1 MDYTQVPDLQL
12 DAELSGREDGAIAEA
27 IETRLREVRTLIPGI
42 IISFDGPTQTAQVQP
57 AIKRVFVTKNPGQD
71 AVVTQVAIP
80 PCVNVPVRFPRGG
93 GFVQT
98 FPVQAGD
105 ECILHFSDR
114 AIDFWYQNGGV
125 QLPSEYRL
133 HHLSDAFATVDVASQ
148 PNVIPN
154 FNTEAA
160 EWRTLDGA
168 TVIQIAD
175 GAITI
180 TASTITINGDVTL
193 NGDLTQTGDQSV
205 TGGVTTTEDVV
216 ANGISLEM
224 HKHPGVQSGSSET
237 GEPIG

>member
-12 DAELSGREDGAIAEA
+12 DAELSGREDSAIAEYV
-27 IETRLREVRTLIPGI
+27 ETRLREVRTLIPGI

-93 GFVQT
+93 GFVLT

-114 AIDFWYQNGGV
+114 AIDFWYQNGGI
-125 QLPSEYRL
+125 QLPSEYRM

-154 FNTEAA
+154 FNTAA
-160 EWRTLDGA
+160 PEWRTLDGA
-168 TVIQIAD
+168 TLIRIEPGQV
-175 GAITI
+175 TI
-180 TASTITINGDVTL
+180 IGNLILQGN
-193 NGDLTQTGDQSV
+193 LTQTGNQAV

-216 ANGISLEM
+216 ANGISLDT
-224 HKHPGVQSGSSET
+224 HRHPGVQAGTSQT